1 MHPSLLKCWLLPWI
15 RGALLILTFFLVDL
29 LYLPV
34 EKQSNTSV
42 VRSFLRC
49 FSVMFGLIFPSFQL
63 LWLFNFVRRK
73 NKYNPDVAVW
83 YMFLAKFLMPLGIFG
98 FWQQVISLAVVK
110 ILQGETVAILVVDFQ
125 CLHPEKPKYCFA
137 LKKKLPVLL

>member
-1 MHPSLLKCWLLPWI
+1 
-15 RGALLILTFFLVDL
+15 
-29 LYLPV
+29 
-34 EKQSNTSV
+34 
-42 VRSFLRC
+42 
-49 FSVMFGLIFPSFQL
+49 MFGLIFPSFQL

-137 LKKKLPVLL
+137 LKKKLPVTLGGG